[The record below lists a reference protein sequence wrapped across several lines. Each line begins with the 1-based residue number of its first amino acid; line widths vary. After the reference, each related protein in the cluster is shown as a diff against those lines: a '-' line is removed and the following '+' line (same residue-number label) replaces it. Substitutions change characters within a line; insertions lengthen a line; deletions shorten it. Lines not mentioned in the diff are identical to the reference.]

1 MAETPVN
8 ITRTGR
14 AIRVGV
20 LCEVPRGYVALASHG
35 GSCERG
41 CGDHCSRQKRELS
54 HSISPLDYE
63 KANSA
68 WLLKVA
74 GLTSGASCGLPS
86 HRVDKMVLVFRI
98 NQETG

>member
-1 MAETPVN
+1 
-8 ITRTGR
+8 
-14 AIRVGV
+14 
-20 LCEVPRGYVALASHG
+20 
-35 GSCERG
+35 
-41 CGDHCSRQKRELS
+41 
-54 HSISPLDYE
+54 LDYE

-86 HRVDKMVLVFRI
+86 HRLDKVALVFRI